1 MRFFN
6 PLSQSVKRV
15 QEADVKGHQAAD
27 VRLGNL
33 EVQQDLEVDLEVN
46 LGNLE

>member
-6 PLSQSVKRV
+6 LLSQSVKRV
-15 QEADVKGHQAAD
+15 QEADIKGHQVAD
-27 VRLGNL
+27 VQGLGNL
-33 EVQQDLEVDLEVN
+33 KAQQDLEVN